1 MKRLLFYYPTPF
13 DTLRGGI
20 ERVTNKLAKELNK
33 YGYDVFYLHLKNET
47 TLGLKGKL
55 DYSVQIDRYINSCVL
70 MYRFDT

>member
-55 DYSVQIDRYINSCVL
+55 DYSVQTFFLPESQ
-70 MYRFDT
+70 

>member
-47 TLGLKGKL
+47 TLQVNNNLVKVTDSTNTTANNSKGKII
-55 DYSVQIDRYINSCVL
+55 V
-70 MYRFDT
+70 